1 MGDAQ
6 TNASTQPL
14 TADSRG
20 ITLKVKESTHVVVW
34 DRDNVELFRRYVGA
48 GKVVSLS
55 GKPPFTL
62 LVSYP
67 EGATI
72 VYGGREFRIPV
83 GKSGRNAKV
92 RVGR

>member
-1 MGDAQ
+1 MCIRD
-6 TNASTQPL
+6 SPV
-14 TADSRG
+14 TADSRS
-20 ITLKVKESTHVVVW
+20 ITLKVQESTHVVVW
-34 DRDNVELFRRYVGA
+34 DRDNVELLRRYVEG
-48 GKVVSLS
+48 GKVVSLA

-67 EGATI
+67 EGAKV
-72 VYGGREFRIPV
+72 VYGGREFSIPV